1 MGCKVWAVGSFGFG
15 ARFGKPYLTGVEYYD
30 GRAWKLQKS
39 PNPGGRG
46 VDNIL
51 RGVAVTSSTNAWTV
65 GWYGVLPY
73 ELPRAFVLHWDGT
86 SWKVQKSPHPT
97 ASSELDGVVATSSN
111 NAWAVG
117 SYGNRAATHALIEH
131 WDGIAWQVQPSPNP
145 GGRYSSLSS
154 IAATSPSNV
163 WAVGS
168 FGNRARPLVEHW
180 DGTSWKIQSSPRAA
194 GSTLN
199 YLEGV
204 AATSRTNAWAVG
216 YYYRP
221 GGSSTR
227 TLVLHWNGRA
237 WKRQSS
243 PNARR
248 DFNDLLGVAA
258 TSRTNAWAVGSSPY
272 YKGGERILLEH
283 WNGTAWKLRHSPIR
297 QGRIGGLEGVA
308 ANASTNVW
316 AVGRYTHRAG
326 GTQVLA
332 LHWDGAAW
340 SR

>member
-1 MGCKVWAVGSFGFG
+1 MFW
-15 ARFGKPYLTGVEYYD
+15 
-30 GRAWKLQKS
+30 
-39 PNPGGRG
+39 PN
-46 VDNIL
+46 
-51 RGVAVTSSTNAWTV
+51 
-65 GWYGVLPY
+65 
-73 ELPRAFVLHWDGT
+73 ELPRAFVLHWDGGA
-86 SWKVQKSPHPT
+86 WKVQKSPNQAGAT
-97 ASSELDGVVATSSN
+97 GFSELDGVAATSSN

-117 SYGNRAATHALIEH
+117 SFGNRTASHTLIEH
-131 WDGIAWQVQPSPNP
+131 WDGTAWRVQSSPNP
-145 GGRYSSLSS
+145 GGRSSLSS
-154 IAATSPSNV
+154 VAATSPSNV

-168 FGNRARPLVEHW
+168 HGDPARPLVEHW
-180 DGTSWKIQSSPRAA
+180 DGTSWKIQSSPKAA
-194 GSTLN
+194 GSTLS
-199 YLEGV
+199 YLESV

-243 PNARR
+243 ADARR

-258 TSRTNAWAVGSSPY
+258 TSRSNAWAVGSSPY
-272 YKGGERILLEH
+272 SKGGERILLEH
-283 WNGTAWKLRHSPIR
+283 WNGTAWKLQPSPIR

-316 AVGRYTHRAG
+316 AVGRYTHRQG

-332 LHWDGAAW
+332 LHWNGTAW
-340 SR
+340 GP

>member
-1 MGCKVWAVGSFGFG
+1 
-15 ARFGKPYLTGVEYYD
+15 
-30 GRAWKLQKS
+30 
-39 PNPGGRG
+39 
-46 VDNIL
+46 
-51 RGVAVTSSTNAWTV
+51 VT
-65 GWYGVLPY
+65 
-73 ELPRAFVLHWDGT
+73 
-86 SWKVQKSPHPT
+86 
-97 ASSELDGVVATSSN
+97 
-111 NAWAVG
+111 
-117 SYGNRAATHALIEH
+117 
-131 WDGIAWQVQPSPNP
+131 
-145 GGRYSSLSS
+145 
-154 IAATSPSNV
+154 
-163 WAVGS
+163 
-168 FGNRARPLVEHW
+168 
-180 DGTSWKIQSSPRAA
+180 
-194 GSTLN
+194 
-199 YLEGV
+199 
-204 AATSRTNAWAVG
+204 ATSRTNAWAVG

-221 GGSSTR
+221 GGSRTR
-227 TLVLHWNGRA
+227 SLVLHWNGRA